1 MTGFHSEEIAL
12 TVRCCQ
18 SQGHEGNHEW
28 HLWTDAENK
37 LQPTGKGLIKVI
49 H

>member
-1 MTGFHSEEIAL
+1 MTAV
-12 TVRCCQ
+12 TVYCC
-18 SQGHEGNHEW
+18 GGKDHEGQHEW

-37 LQPTGKGLIKVI
+37 LQESGKGLIKVI